1 MHNELTLLKG
11 VKMSRRV
18 LIVVVTALLCFAA
31 SAAFS
36 DSVSKRT
43 QRNQK
48 TSHPDISIIHD
59 CAACHTLSKDEA
71 GTIFKGL
78 GEVTEVKLSPLKG
91 LFEVTVRQKDRQA
104 VAYLDFGKKLLIP
117 GPIFDIAS
125 KKPVTPPP
133 VELPKIISKAELEKI
148 PLADSL
154 VMGNPNGKKRM
165 FVFTDPDC
173 PFCGKLHKELK
184 KLVSMV
190 PDLAIYIKMYPLEMH
205 PGAYDK
211 ARVILGS
218 KSLELLE
225 KAFAGEKLPAPGE
238 KDRKEPVDESLKIGM
253 SLGVDGTPA
262 MIMPNGRFITGSM
275 SASAIREYLVP
286 K

>member
-1 MHNELTLLKG
+1 MNRK
-11 VKMSRRV
+11 V
-18 LIVVVTALLCFAA
+18 LIAVIVGLTCFVA

-36 DSVSKRT
+36 DSVSKKT

-48 TSHPDISIIHD
+48 TSHPDISIIHN
-59 CAACHTLSKDEA
+59 CAACHSLPKDEA
-71 GTIFKGL
+71 GTIFKGI
-78 GEVTEVKLSPLKG
+78 GDVTEVKLSPLKG
-91 LFEVTVRQKDRQA
+91 LYEVTVRQKDRQA
-104 VAYLDFGKKLLIP
+104 VAYLDFGKKLLVP

-148 PLADSL
+148 PLTDSL

-173 PFCGKLHKELK
+173 SFCGKLHKELK
-184 KLVSMV
+184 KLVTME

-205 PGAYDK
+205 PGAYDR

-238 KDRKEPVDESLKIGM
+238 KDGKEPVDESLKIGT
-253 SLGVDGTPA
+253 SLGIDGTPA
-262 MIMPNGRFITGSM
+262 MIMPGGRLVSGTRDA
-275 SASAIREYLVP
+275 ASLKKLLAE
-286 K
+286 